1 MQVKEMNVM
10 GWLTLFRY
18 FGRARELP
26 GVKEL
31 FESSKPRGSGK
42 PLESRA
48 DLRKLV
54 DASYYGYSR
63 DEEDGE
69 LLEYEAERE
78 KLASQSLLENAVQ
91 DEHSKWQALPGDVGD
106 GLRWTLPTLEEVQ
119 EELVERRRRR
129 LLDKLG

>member
-1 MQVKEMNVM
+1 MLKR
-10 GWLTLFRY
+10 LTSSRY

-31 FESSKPRGSGK
+31 FESSKPRASDK
-42 PLESRA
+42 PLETRA

-54 DASYYGYSR
+54 DASYYGYNR

-69 LLEYEAERE
+69 LLEYEADRE
-78 KLASQSLLENAVQ
+78 KLAFQSLLKNTDQNEDSA
-91 DEHSKWQALPGDVGD
+91 WQALPGDIGD
-106 GLRWTLPTLEEVQ
+106 GLRWTIPTLEEVQ